1 MKISSVGYS
10 FKQGVKNIRRNLL
23 FSLASIG
30 TIIAC
35 LFIFGLFYI
44 VLVNFRAAIHKIE
57 NTISISVFFDEGIS
71 EEGMNLIGEQIKTR
85 KEINTID
92 FISAD
97 QAWQEFSEQTYD
109 DPEAARAAFGEDNP
123 LAGSASYKITLND
136 ASAQADFVQFLES
149 IEGVRKVKSSAV
161 TADSISAINAFVGY
175 ASFGI
180 IIILWLYFP
189 WKNNIFSSLLYN
201 FIVLGPSIS
210 GRINL
215 NDFFTP
221 KSMHTLIHSKALIK
235 KLKVVNN

>member
-1 MKISSVGYS
+1 ME
-10 FKQGVKNIRRNLL
+10 KNINGR
-23 FSLASIG
+23 
-30 TIIAC
+30 
-35 LFIFGLFYI
+35 FIPVKLTKSGA
-44 VLVNFRAAIHKIE
+44 VDSR
-57 NTISISVFFDEGIS
+57 SSCIS

-180 IIILWLYFP
+180 IIILLLVSMFLI
-189 WKNNIFSSLLYN
+189 NNTITIGITVRKEEIKIMKLIGATNAFVRAPFIIEGIIIGLIGSIVPISLLAVIIDTKN
-201 FIVLGPSIS
+201 VLSFMCSIS
-210 GRINL
+210 VAGAT
-215 NDFFTP
+215 TP
-221 KSMHTLIHSKALIK
+221 SKETGK
-235 KLKVVNN
+235 